1 MKMHIQEILSKYEPC
16 YKCGSGYNF
25 LVNVDDFNALVKHL
39 EQQQE
44 DIDLLVKKVDEQLD
58 EIKEHCETKGL
69 AGRQV
74 FALTKRVDELTERI
88 NKVTAE
94 CGVTWINEV
103 LQGKEPKRTE
113 LIHQLGEKACDRND
127 EALKK
132 MED

>member
-1 MKMHIQEILSKYEPC
+1 MIGRILDKYEKF
-16 YKCGSGYNF
+16 YQGGHGYSF
-25 LVNVDDFNALVKHL
+25 QVSVDDFNEMIKYIGAL
-39 EQQQE
+39 EEENQE
-44 DIDLLVKKVDEQLD
+44 LKKEID
-58 EIKEHCETKGL
+58 EHCETKGL

-94 CGVTWINEV
+94 CGVNWINEV

-132 MED
+132 MEE